1 MFKNKAEQNRNDEK
15 NNQTVKIHSYHDSVR
30 ATAIMPRPIAASSSC
45 DLWSSQ

>member
-1 MFKNKAEQNRNDEK
+1 MFKNKAEQKRND
-15 NNQTVKIHSYHDSVR
+15 VKIHSNHESVR